1 MRVKRDEVKDVLMVR
16 GSNRETER
24 RRGRSKGTELIE
36 GSRVEG
42 LTKGDLESAFLSSLH
57 LEIMG
62 FMAQLISRQIFMK
75 RDSWPKPYHDR
86 FFFFK
91 MQSPDDVSKQYNVIG

>member
-1 MRVKRDEVKDVLMVR
+1 MVR

-42 LTKGDLESAFLSSLH
+42 LTKGDLESAFLGSLH

-91 MQSPDDVSKQYNVIG
+91 CKAQMTCQNSIT